1 MFSSKIEKTIL
12 LSLLAAVPSA
22 FKLGL
27 DTQHKWLVGSGQE
40 VLAKGSY
47 IKLTEL
53 EGGYFSRKY
62 VEDNYLPK
70 KVVVDDYVQRNQY
83 SLIEKELV
91 ALRSKVQ
98 VANSALKSDTKLL
111 SYGEV
116 WHPKN
121 PEFAVRFDDYSVNI
135 NNVFS
140 GTVST
145 KLPEAE
151 SSPYRISP
159 LSNSRVYKFRYEGQS
174 YSLKLA
180 FKKITDEFFLEAV
193 LTQNP

>member
-1 MFSSKIEKTIL
+1 MLVL
-12 LSLLAAVPSA
+12 LTAVGAA

-27 DTQHKWLVGSGQE
+27 ETQRRWLVDSKEE
-40 VLAKGSY
+40 VVAKGSY

-53 EGGYFSRKY
+53 EGGYFSKKY

-70 KVVVDDYVQRNQY
+70 KVVMDDYIQKNQF
-83 SLIEKELV
+83 SLIEKEL
-91 ALRSKVQ
+91 AELNSKVR
-98 VANSALKSDTKLL
+98 VANSALKSDKQLL
-111 SYGEV
+111 SYREV

-121 PEFAVRFDDYSVNI
+121 PEFAVKFEDYMVNV
-135 NNVFS
+135 NGVFS

-145 KLPEAE
+145 KLPDAE
-151 SSPYRISP
+151 ISSYTISP

-174 YSLKLA
+174 YNLKLS
-180 FKKITDEFFLEAV
+180 FKKITEDFFLEAV